1 MAVTSHIYIFS
12 LSSKTYPLSAKC
24 LCQSLRLGLG
34 GLVVIVIR
42 LQINKTCMYMYVCM
56 YVVKFP
62 TVCPNEDE
70 VVTILAP
77 CLSLT
82 SAPQLLVAF
91 CTAMLCFVAWIL
103 FREPC

>member
-1 MAVTSHIYIFS
+1 
-12 LSSKTYPLSAKC
+12 
-24 LCQSLRLGLG
+24 
-34 GLVVIVIR
+34 
-42 LQINKTCMYMYVCM
+42 MYVCM

-62 TVCPNEDE
+62 TVCPNEVE
-70 VVTILAP
+70 VVTVLAP

>member
-1 MAVTSHIYIFS
+1 M
-12 LSSKTYPLSAKC
+12 SSD
-24 LCQSLRLGLG
+24 
-34 GLVVIVIR
+34 V
-42 LQINKTCMYMYVCM
+42 CMYVCMHACMHACM

-91 CTAMLCFVAWIL
+91 CTAMLCFVPL
-103 FREPC
+103 FLFSEPS

>member
-1 MAVTSHIYIFS
+1 
-12 LSSKTYPLSAKC
+12 
-24 LCQSLRLGLG
+24 
-34 GLVVIVIR
+34 
-42 LQINKTCMYMYVCM
+42 MYVCM

-70 VVTILAP
+70 VVTVLAP

-82 SAPQLLVAF
+82 SARQLLVAF